1 MRRSVL
7 FLVLACAAAVV
18 LRAEAPKRRGLEI
31 RFIDVEGG
39 QSTLFVTPSGQSMLI
54 DTGFPGNDD
63 RDLNRVMATIKAAGL
78 RKLDYLVLTHYH
90 ADHSGN
96 VAAIAGR
103 IPVGTFV
110 DHGALREVSADLEAL
125 YESYVTARTAGRHI
139 EAAPGDKLPF
149 LDLDVTIAAAD
160 GALLSAPLPGAGA
173 PNPLCENYRMHD
185 VDRSEN
191 AYSLGAVIVFG
202 RFRMLDLGDLDWN
215 NEYML
220 ACPNNLIG
228 PIDLYLTTHHG
239 LFQSGADVLVHAVRP
254 RVAIMNNGAT
264 KGGSASAMRIVRDSP
279 GLLDFWQLHY
289 TKNAGDA
296 NMPERMIANM
306 DDSTAFGITVLAQRD
321 GSFTVTNE
329 RTRETRKYPTAASAR
344 PRN

>member
-1 MRRSVL
+1 MRRPVL
-7 FLVLACAAAVV
+7 LLVLACVAAAA
-18 LRAEAPKRRGLEI
+18 LYAEAPKPKGLEI

-39 QSTLFVTPSGQSMLI
+39 QSTLFVTPSGESMLI
-54 DTGFPGNDD
+54 DTGFPDNDD
-63 RDLNRVMATIKAAGL
+63 RDLNRVMAAIKDAGL
-78 RKLDYLVLTHYH
+78 KKLDYLVLTHYH
-90 ADHSGN
+90 ADHAGN

-103 IPVGTFV
+103 IPIGTFV
-110 DHGALREVSADLEAL
+110 DHGALREPSADLDAL
-125 YESYVTARTAGRHI
+125 YESYVKARARGRHI

-149 LDLDVTIAAAD
+149 LDLEVTIAAAD
-160 GALLSAPLPGAGA
+160 GALLSSPLPGAGA
-173 PNPLCENYRMHD
+173 PNPLCEGYTMHD

-239 LFQSGADVLVHAVRP
+239 LFQSGADVLVHAIKP

-279 GLLDFWQLHY
+279 GLLDFWQLHFARD
-289 TKNAGDA
+289 AGEA
-296 NMPERMIANM
+296 NVPDRRIANL
-306 DDSTAFGITVLAQRD
+306 DESTAFGIVVEAQRD
-321 GSFTVTNE
+321 GSFTVTNG
-329 RTRETRKYPTAASAR
+329 RTRETRKYATAASAR
-344 PRN
+344 SRN